1 MCVLKEIAKVLIPR
15 SDLRGLLKVKWLNLL
30 QKLQQQRI
38 WESGVKSVALVLHCF
53 HLFSQAESVSLTALF
68 DLLL

>member
-15 SDLRGLLKVKWLNLL
+15 SDLRGLSKERWLYLL
-30 QKLQQQRI
+30 QKLQKQL
-38 WESGVKSVALVLHCF
+38 WESGVKGLALVLYCF